1 MTTQRKIE
9 ITFTE
14 KEKRVD
20 IGMIASAIAKTMRE
34 GEKTN
39 GKRKKVL

>member
-1 MTTQRKIE
+1 MTKRQNIK

-20 IGMIASAIAKTMRE
+20 MTMIASAIAKKMRE
-34 GEKTN
+34 GENKDA
-39 GKRKKVL
+39 KRKEIS